1 MSVRRQR
8 SRPTRCFTL
17 PATRTNGASAIHDA
31 FLLILASFFRAPL
44 RPINATPNVGFSR
57 ATPRHLGLQ
66 FKKLEGEDDIYGLE
80 YCALAVNPT
89 ELAGL

>member
-1 MSVRRQR
+1 
-8 SRPTRCFTL
+8 
-17 PATRTNGASAIHDA
+17 
-31 FLLILASFFRAPL
+31 
-44 RPINATPNVGFSR
+44 
-57 ATPRHLGLQ
+57 LQ